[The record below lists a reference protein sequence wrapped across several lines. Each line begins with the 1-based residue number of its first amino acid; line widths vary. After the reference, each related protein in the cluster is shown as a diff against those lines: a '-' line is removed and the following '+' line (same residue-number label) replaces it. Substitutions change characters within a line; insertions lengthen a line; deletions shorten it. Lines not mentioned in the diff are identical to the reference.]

1 MANYLVLSCRIKLY
15 SPHKRESICTVVWQW
30 RLKDYLDLFCFT
42 LTLRV
47 GTDLLQWNLK
57 TFKCVL
63 HLDFCLFN
71 LNCSLVVL
79 IFVPFNIVISLNI
92 VFDIQLLEYMIPP
105 APPAAPPSRVMV
117 LVRVIA
123 LACAMMFCL
132 QIDLEGADII
142 NGLNVGWSSH
152 QTEVKASDC
161 SSWQESASALKTQKY
176 CVVC

>member
-1 MANYLVLSCRIKLY
+1 MKIKRLSGFVLLHTHTPSRHGFTSMEFENLQMCPPSWFVSVHL
-15 SPHKRESICTVVWQW
+15 E
-30 RLKDYLDLFCFT
+30 LFS
-42 LTLRV
+42 
-47 GTDLLQWNLK
+47 
-57 TFKCVL
+57 
-63 HLDFCLFN
+63 
-71 LNCSLVVL
+71 CSLVVL

-152 QTEVKASDC
+152 QTEVKISDC
-161 SSWQESASALKTQKY
+161 SSWQESAPALKTQKY

>member
-1 MANYLVLSCRIKLY
+1 MKIKRLSGFVLLHTHTPSR
-15 SPHKRESICTVVWQW
+15 HGFTSIE
-30 RLKDYLDLFCFT
+30 FEN
-42 LTLRV
+42 
-47 GTDLLQWNLK
+47 LQM
-57 TFKCVL
+57 CL
-63 HLDFCLFN
+63 HLDFCRFN
-71 LNCSLVVL
+71 LNCALVVL

-142 NGLNVGWSSH
+142 NGLNVR
-152 QTEVKASDC
+152 
-161 SSWQESASALKTQKY
+161 
-176 CVVC
+176 